1 MHFRQLLG
9 LAADPAAAYVAQATL
24 GLVMFFIFRHFSL
37 VYDRRFLQTWSRG
50 WLAFSVYMIATVVLM
65 ISLEDEDY
73 PPAGWIP
80 VNVIAQ
86 VGAFLHI
93 VYILIGSYQLV
104 RSKPVNRRIY
114 QSIIVGVILL
124 GIVTVL
130 AFGQHPE
137 GGYERYLFRIGS
149 RALISGIGFLLA
161 GIVVW
166 RNPKF
171 TRGVGQKLL
180 TVSFVAFSGYQF
192 FYIFIMIFD
201 AASEQAM
208 LPGSRGLINLMMI
221 SIMSM
226 SMVMWLLE
234 DEREKLRQV
243 NKDLDS
249 FLYSTSHD
257 LRAPITSILGL
268 TYLGK
273 VELTEEKGRNYMEL
287 IEQRAQKLNMIL
299 TDVLRLSKTKKLG
312 IKLQTIRF
320 SDLVKEVVSD
330 IEFTKGTSSIR
341 LDYEKNSD
349 SSFYSDPNQI
359 SIILSNLITNAV
371 KYHRLNQDDPY
382 IRIRFKRISDT
393 VIFTV
398 EDNGQGI
405 HPHSVNKIFDM
416 FFRASQ
422 ETDGT
427 GLGLYIVKEAL
438 AKVKG
443 KIDVESEFGKG
454 TTFTVTLENA

>member
-171 TRGVGQKLL
+171 TRGVGKKLL
-180 TVSFVAFSGYQF
+180 TVSFVAFSG
-192 FYIFIMIFD
+192 
-201 AASEQAM
+201 
-208 LPGSRGLINLMMI
+208 
-221 SIMSM
+221 
-226 SMVMWLLE
+226 
-234 DEREKLRQV
+234 
-243 NKDLDS
+243 
-249 FLYSTSHD
+249 
-257 LRAPITSILGL
+257 
-268 TYLGK
+268 
-273 VELTEEKGRNYMEL
+273 
-287 IEQRAQKLNMIL
+287 
-299 TDVLRLSKTKKLG
+299 
-312 IKLQTIRF
+312 
-320 SDLVKEVVSD
+320 
-330 IEFTKGTSSIR
+330 
-341 LDYEKNSD
+341 
-349 SSFYSDPNQI
+349 
-359 SIILSNLITNAV
+359 
-371 KYHRLNQDDPY
+371 
-382 IRIRFKRISDT
+382 
-393 VIFTV
+393 
-398 EDNGQGI
+398 
-405 HPHSVNKIFDM
+405 
-416 FFRASQ
+416 
-422 ETDGT
+422 
-427 GLGLYIVKEAL
+427 
-438 AKVKG
+438 
-443 KIDVESEFGKG
+443 
-454 TTFTVTLENA
+454 